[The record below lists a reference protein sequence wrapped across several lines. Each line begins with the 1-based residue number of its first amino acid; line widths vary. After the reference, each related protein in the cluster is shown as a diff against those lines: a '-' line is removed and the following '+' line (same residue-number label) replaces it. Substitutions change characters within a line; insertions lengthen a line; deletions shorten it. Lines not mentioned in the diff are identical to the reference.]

1 MPEVLV
7 GLGSNLEPDRHL
19 PAAVRL
25 LAERLDLRALSSAWA
40 TPPVGPAGQ
49 RPFLNAAALVVTD
62 LAPGALK
69 AGVLREVERR
79 LGRVRTGDRFAPRT
93 IDLDLVIYPA
103 GGGGAR
109 GEDPIPPGDLVLDP
123 DLHREAHLA
132 VPAAELLPDWV
143 HPATGEALARLAERL
158 VADLPPADRP
168 RRTELVLLG

>member
-1 MPEVLV
+1 MPEALV
-7 GLGSNLEPDRHL
+7 GLGSNVEPDRHL

-25 LAERLDLRALSSAWA
+25 LAERLDVRALSSAWA

-49 RPFLNAAALVVTD
+49 LPFLNAAALVATD

-69 AGVLREVERR
+69 AGVLREVERC

-103 GGGGAR
+103 SGG
-109 GEDPIPPGDLVLDP
+109 PPAEEPGPPHDLVLDP

-143 HPATGEALARLAERL
+143 HPATGEPLARLAERL
-158 VADLPPADRP
+158 VASLPPADRP
-168 RRTELVLLG
+168 RRTGLALSR